1 MRVYVFRSQ
10 TQKHLHIH
18 VRVQWTLMCMPV
30 LAHTYTLICI
40 PATYVYTGH
49 GHDTDPQ
56 MSVYPCMQDGDEFVF
71 MDMATFDTMN
81 VPKNVIGE
89 QVLTLKLIPIFDP

>member
-30 LAHTYTLICI
+30 LVHTYTLICI
-40 PATYVYTGH
+40 PAYVYTGH

>member
-1 MRVYVFRSQ
+1 MDAHVYACTCTYV
-10 TQKHLHIH
+10 
-18 VRVQWTLMCMPV
+18 
-30 LAHTYTLICI
+30 HTHMYTRTW
-40 PATYVYTGH
+40 TYVYTGH